1 MTLEN
6 FILFSPF
13 PTLIILLMLERC
25 FYKNTFYVDGRD
37 KAIVQ
42 LELILLL
49 LSLLSSTFLML
60 PFVNLVAPLQIL
72 SLATL
77 PIPRVLSFILSF
89 LLIDLIFYFSHRLH
103 HLIPLLWKFHR
114 LHHSDRKVDSLTTFL
129 HHPLESLSTFFI
141 SILLFVIFDLPVP
154 VILIYFATAAVHGVI
169 SHSSILIPEKI
180 DKYLR
185 FFIVTPNSHRLH
197 HSIEMKEGNSNF
209 GSLFL
214 FWDFL
219 FGTYFYKSEDNL
231 NQLTFG
237 INLKQSPLNFELSE
251 FLINPIK

>member
-1 MTLEN
+1 MILES
-6 FILFSPF
+6 FILFSPLV
-13 PTLIILLMLERC
+13 TLIILLILER
-25 FYKNTFYVDGRD
+25 FFAKKTFYFDERD
-37 KAIVQ
+37 KAIIK

-49 LSLLSSTFLML
+49 LSLLSSTFLIL

-77 PIPRVLSFILSF
+77 PIPRVLNFILSF

-103 HLIPLLWKFHR
+103 HLIPFLWKFHR
-114 LHHSDRKVDSLTTFL
+114 LHHSDKKVDSLTTFL

-141 SILLFVIFDLPVP
+141 SILLFVILDLPVP

-169 SHSSILIPEKI
+169 SHSSILIPENI

-185 FFIVTPNSHRLH
+185 YFIVTPNSHRLH

-209 GSLFL
+209 GALFL

-219 FGTYFYKSEDNL
+219 FWTCVYKVEDKV
-231 NQLTFG
+231 NQLIFG
-237 INLKQSPLNFELSE
+237 INLKQAPMSFEINE
-251 FLINPIK
+251 FLMNPIK